1 MRLTGGR
8 YGGDMIRYA
17 LRCADG
23 HDFESWFRD
32 SAAFDTLDRAGQV
45 LCSVCG
51 STDVKKTLMAPAV
64 SGTGKNDT
72 APVLSKPASPAEAAL
87 KRLRDHVKANS
98 DYVGRE
104 FAAEARR
111 MHDGDTDE
119 RSIWGEATLEDAK
132 SLHDDGIE
140 VAPLPFFSRQ
150 DD

>member
-1 MRLTGGR
+1 
-8 YGGDMIRYA
+8 MIRYA

-72 APVLSKPASPAEAAL
+72 APVLSKPASPAEAAKGVMSKL
-87 KRLRDHVKANS
+87 AVASRVVKWLVAWYLLLFMIHVRLGLVD
-98 DYVGRE
+98 
-104 FAAEARR
+104 
-111 MHDGDTDE
+111 
-119 RSIWGEATLEDAK
+119 RSE
-132 SLHDDGIE
+132 
-140 VAPLPFFSRQ
+140 
-150 DD
+150 